1 MISNPSLRPPALNY
15 LLRKL
20 PKISDREA
28 VAVVLGGRENV
39 SLMVRAFASTLNDQ
53 QLLVQRG
60 MLELLVQNFMLKSR
74 MIPHEDLVILIKASL
89 GIVLRKDMSLNRR
102 LYAWLLGSEGNSQAQ
117 LTYFSTY
124 AEKPAIQ
131 AVRGM
136 LQENHST
143 TTTTTSTAAVNAQRP
158 YKILISLM
166 DKWEL
171 GQPIVNN
178 IFIDSLT
185 SLKTR
190 FNPDVMQTANM
201 WMDMMEPYS
210 MCMKLFEVL
219 DTCFPGKKNNNAPE
233 KDVEGLKLIQFT
245 LESFKLTD
253 EEIKHVHYPLMLASL
268 SKKLKDALKNPQFIA
283 ILPNVDQCLS
293 IILILMKQIP
303 TSVFVERP
311 AVSTGATVDEAAQQ
325 EKKHFVQG
333 DSVLEYAREFY
344 GFTAGNQQTSSP
356 TIEEDEEPPIENDE
370 EEGDLSSSQNF
381 KKNIG
386 SNNLTLNQQQQQRG
400 PQFDPLRGQLL
411 VKEIGDHLT
420 GFLIDFVNSYIV
432 LPDNMLSGVDVGE
445 EGKRLKHIDHH
456 LERVLSKVCTAITLV
471 AQQADPTTELKR
483 KDQFTQVLLKCSQ
496 QGNVFGVVDAGLTM
510 LTTLTKQKRFVDTT
524 VLKHLSEVKKIVDKL
539 WGFLSPS
546 MQLLHMRTV
555 ELLWLLIHVS
565 RPHQIETIISNYLIH
580 NDVDN
585 NSSNNSDDYERTASY
600 EKFGIVWELSEV
612 IPEASMVLSRPM
624 FLMLDLLREG
634 TSPVDRRAGETW
646 IRCHLKSYVRLLEPF
661 LLTMLDRKLI
671 LRRPD
676 VCEVD
681 WTYQTFLKRKK
692 EEDKKVTEIP
702 FFVYIR
708 PFDTEIIDY
717 MFTTLIT
724 LITFGGLNVLKSCK
738 NHHVEKDGT
747 IAQAAQASLGVD
759 DKPMTFLDILVSIS
773 IRYTHIQCQLRT

>member
-1 MISNPSLRPPALNY
+1 MWLVMISNPSLRPPALNY

-136 LQENHST
+136 LQENHS
-143 TTTTTSTAAVNAQRP
+143 SSAAVNAQRP

-185 SLKTR
+185 SLKSR

-210 MCMKLFEVL
+210 MCMKLFEIL
-219 DTCFPGKKNNNAPE
+219 DRCFPGKKNSSSPE

-303 TSVFVERP
+303 TSVYVDRP
-311 AVSTGATVDEAAQQ
+311 ATVTTGTIVDEASQQ
-325 EKKHFVQG
+325 EKKRFAQG
-333 DSVLEYAREFY
+333 ENVLEYAREFY
-344 GFTAGNQQTSSP
+344 GFTAGNQQQCSSSP
-356 TIEEDEEPPIENDE
+356 TTIEEDEEPPIENDE

-381 KKNIG
+381 KKNLG
-386 SNNLTLNQQQQQRG
+386 SNNLTSYQQQQQRG
-400 PQFDPLRGQLL
+400 PQFDPLHGQLL
-411 VKEIGDHLT
+411 VKEIGDNLT

-456 LERVLSKVCTAITLV
+456 LERVLTKVCTAITLV
-471 AQQADPTTELKR
+471 AQQADATTELKR
-483 KDQFTQVLLKCSQ
+483 KDQLTQVLLKCSQ

-510 LTTLTKQKRFVDTT
+510 LTTLTKQKRFVDTD
-524 VLKHLSEVKKIVDKL
+524 VLKHLSEVKKVVDKL

-546 MQLLHMRTV
+546 LQLLHMRTV

-565 RPHQIETIISNYLIH
+565 KAHQIETIISNYLIH
-580 NDVDN
+580 
-585 NSSNNSDDYERTASY
+585 SSSDDDDTTERTASY
-600 EKFGIVWELSEV
+600 EKFGIVWELSET

-646 IRCHLKSYVRLLEPF
+646 IRCHLKSYVRLLQPF
-661 LLTMLDRKLI
+661 LLTMLDKKLI

-681 WTYQTFLKRKK
+681 WSYQTFLKKKK

-702 FFVYIR
+702 YFIYIR
-708 PFDTEIIDY
+708 PFDTDIIDY

-759 DKPMTFLDILVSIS
+759 DKPMTFLDVLVSIS
-773 IRYTHIQCQLRT
+773 IRYVNTNT